1 MKYYLAYGS
10 NLNKEQMAHRC
21 PDAEA
26 VGASVI
32 FDYQLVFR
40 RGYLTIEPK
49 IGASVPVGIWKIS
62 EADERNLDRYEG
74 YPRFYFKMDDFHV
87 CMNGHDI
94 LCMAYIMQAGYPIQE
109 PSDAYMQTVRDGYRD
124 FGFKI
129 APLIIAGIEA
139 HVNSRRGEE

>member
-10 NLNKEQMAHRC
+10 NLNMDQMAHRC
-21 PDAEA
+21 PDARPAGNYKIE
-26 VGASVI
+26 G
-32 FDYQLVFR
+32 YGLVFR
-40 RGYLTIEPK
+40 RGYLTIEPAEGK
-49 IGASVPVGIWKIS
+49 SVPVGIWEIS
-62 EADERNLDRYEG
+62 EADEKALDRYEG
-74 YPRFYFKMDDFHV
+74 YPRFYRKEYFDLPYYDRTIPCLV
-87 CMNGHDI
+87 
-94 LCMAYIMQAGYPIQE
+94 YIMQDGYPIHE